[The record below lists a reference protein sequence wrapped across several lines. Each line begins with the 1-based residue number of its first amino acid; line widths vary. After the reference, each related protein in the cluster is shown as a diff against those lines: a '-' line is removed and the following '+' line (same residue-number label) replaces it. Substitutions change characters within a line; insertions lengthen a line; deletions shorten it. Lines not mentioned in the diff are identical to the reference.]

1 VTADELTAD
10 RIRARF
16 DRMRVER
23 EAYWGSR
30 TEEELL
36 GMRIAES
43 EHDAPPLMR
52 LFLST
57 SVPLWIDRVRYW
69 RPAYRE
75 QKAHEIGEEI
85 AASQALVADE
95 NVEGRVGKG
104 ERGDV
109 ADGFNLL
116 AQGLALLAFCPGGV
130 VFAGHH
136 WEVTREPPPP
146 THSTKATNE
155 STP

>member
-1 VTADELTAD
+1 MTVDDTASLARVRLRFEKM
-10 RIRARF
+10 RA
-16 DRMRVER
+16 ER
-23 EAYWGSR
+23 QAYWESR
-30 TEEELL
+30 TDQELL
-36 GMRIAES
+36 GMRIEES
-43 EHDAPPLMR
+43 RGDAPPLMR

-57 SVPLWIDRVRYW
+57 AVPLWIERVQYW

-75 QKAHEIGEEI
+75 QKAHELGEELG
-85 AASQALVADE
+85 ACQALVADE
-95 NVEGRVGKG
+95 NVEGRVGKA

-136 WEVTREPPPP
+136 WEAVTPADPAEASP
-146 THSTKATNE
+146 
-155 STP
+155 

>member
-1 VTADELTAD
+1 MTTEQDQLTAD

-16 DRMRVER
+16 ERMRVER
-23 EAYWGSR
+23 QAYWESR
-30 TEEELL
+30 TEEDLL
-36 GMRIAES
+36 RMRIAES
-43 EHDAPPLMR
+43 QGDTPPLMR

-57 SVPLWIDRVRYW
+57 SVPMWIDKMRYW

-85 AASQALVADE
+85 GASQALVADE

-136 WEVTREPPPP
+136 WAVTPEAP
-146 THSTKATNE
+146 TPTQGIDP
-155 STP
+155 TP